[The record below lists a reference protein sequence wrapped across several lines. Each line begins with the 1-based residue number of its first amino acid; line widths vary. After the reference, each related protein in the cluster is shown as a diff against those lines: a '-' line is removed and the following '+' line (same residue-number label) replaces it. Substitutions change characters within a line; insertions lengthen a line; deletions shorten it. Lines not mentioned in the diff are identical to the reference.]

1 MGHVLEQGAR
11 SLLNP
16 VRASKPFDA
25 WGRRGAIVMFDIN
38 LRISGLALDELA
50 EMGIAEAS
58 GR

>member
-1 MGHVLEQGAR
+1 
-11 SLLNP
+11 LLNP